1 MLLYLLVSQPPL
13 LYTSSVLICAM
24 DWKSIIY
31 TVIIILLYIPIVF
44 MGANVLFPKYDD
56 YNYYEGKHCY
66 EPAYY
71 PRSEPPTPVQQQ
83 AIDACIQKEN
93 EERKVYEEAKRKY
106 DSWKYIFI
114 LGVNIVTLLVLIA
127 ISLLTPIKIGL
138 FSGIAISSFV
148 STMQY
153 FQSKSI
159 IGLVLVV
166 LVFIGTVFIIQ
177 KKVVE
182 RSENA
187 EIKKGKK

>member
-1 MLLYLLVSQPPL
+1 
-13 LYTSSVLICAM
+13 M

-31 TVIIILLYIPIVF
+31 SIIIILLYIPIVF
-44 MGANVLFPKYDD
+44 MGANVLFPKYND

-71 PRSEPPTPVQQQ
+71 PRTEPPTAEQQQ
-83 AIDACIQKEN
+83 AIDTCIKEEN
-93 EERKVYEEAKRKY
+93 EDRKAYDEAKRKY

-114 LGVNIVTLLVLIA
+114 LSVNIVTLLALIA

-138 FSGIAISSFV
+138 FAGIAISSFV

-159 IGLVLVV
+159 VGLALVV
-166 LVFIGTVFIIQ
+166 LVFIGTVLIIQ
-177 KKVVE
+177 KKIV
-182 RSENA
+182 ENA
-187 EIKKGKK
+187 ETREKNFSEKKEKSSEKKKKR

>member
-1 MLLYLLVSQPPL
+1 
-13 LYTSSVLICAM
+13 M

-83 AIDACIQKEN
+83 AIDACTQKEN
-93 EERKVYEEAKRKY
+93 EERRVYEEAKRKY

-127 ISLLTPIKIGL
+127 IPLLTPIKIGL

-182 RSENA
+182 RSETA

>member
-1 MLLYLLVSQPPL
+1 
-13 LYTSSVLICAM
+13 M

-31 TVIIILLYIPIVF
+31 TIIIILLYIPIVF

-56 YNYYEGKHCY
+56 YNYYEGKRCY

-71 PRSEPPTPVQQQ
+71 PRSEPPTPMQQQ
-83 AIDACIQKEN
+83 AIDACIQEEN

-127 ISLLTPIKIGL
+127 IPLLTPIKIGL

-187 EIKKGKK
+187 D